1 MDFRYPVPDS
11 VSSHKILI
19 HCAKHN
25 TCNKFY
31 NYIHPQDNLIK
42 YFPVKKKIM
51 NDQSDQIT
59 ELKMTAKKPKNR
71 KTAKSIKP
79 KNRNFLLIGLS
90 ENIFG
95 TINKYIT
102 IRSMTLFYIYSQNRI
117 TQISYAKYR
126 AHHY

>member
-1 MDFRYPVPDS
+1 
-11 VSSHKILI
+11 
-19 HCAKHN
+19 
-25 TCNKFY
+25 
-31 NYIHPQDNLIK
+31 
-42 YFPVKKKIM
+42 M

>member
-1 MDFRYPVPDS
+1 
-11 VSSHKILI
+11 
-19 HCAKHN
+19 
-25 TCNKFY
+25 
-31 NYIHPQDNLIK
+31 
-42 YFPVKKKIM
+42 M

-59 ELKMTAKKPKNR
+59 ELKMTAKKTKNR

-90 ENIFG
+90 ENIFK

-102 IRSMTLFYIYSQNRI
+102 IRFTTLFYIYSQNRI